1 MVGSLS
7 VLGSG
12 IRSTGITP
20 LARPNGRLYFGADP
34 ETPQP
39 EKAAASAPETLEKR
53 IQKLEDKLKPPS
65 RLTRF
70 LRATVLGSLLGWG
83 AVTLYNPE
91 KPSDSRPPLLQGVE
105 PGSLSKDRLDT
116 RAFYKENLQVGARVF
131 TDMLSGH
138 LMTLAEY
145 AKPATVLI
153 SEGTQGKIGSGFI
166 YRSDGVIVTNH
177 HVINKM
183 ETIKVT
189 LLDGKSYT
197 ASVLAQ
203 SPENDLAVLKIDAEN
218 LPTLE
223 LAPPTPPIPGEMVM
237 AIGSPAGMG
246 WTVSTGV
253 ISGIDRQGFLPNGPY
268 FIQTDAAINPGNS
281 GGPLLNMRGQVVG
294 LNTLKIGGEM
304 NDNMGFSISPDAL
317 HDMLPWMTGEVLPE
331 TFFKQIPLLKQGASL
346 EPEPQSP

>member
-1 MVGSLS
+1 MA
-7 VLGSG
+7 
-12 IRSTGITP
+12 P
-20 LARPNGRLYFGADP
+20 LARPKGRLYFGADS

-39 EKAAASAPETLEKR
+39 EKAVAPDPDVLEKR

-65 RLTRF
+65 RLTQF

-83 AVTLYNPE
+83 AVTLYNPD
-91 KPSDSRPPLLQGVE
+91 KPSHSFPPLLQGVE
-105 PGSLSKDRLDT
+105 PGSLSKEGLDT
-116 RAFYKENLQVGARVF
+116 RALYKQNLQVGAQVF

-138 LMTLAEY
+138 LVTLAAY

-153 SEGTQGKIGSGFI
+153 SGGAQGKIGSGFI
-166 YRSDGVIVTNH
+166 YRSDGVIVTNQ

-197 ASVLAQ
+197 ARVLAQ
-203 SPENDLAVLKIDAEN
+203 SSENDLAVLKIDAEN

-223 LAPPTPPIPGEMVM
+223 LAPPTPPMPGEMVM
-237 AIGSPAGMG
+237 AIGHPSGMG

-253 ISGIDRQGFLPNGPY
+253 VSGIDRQGFLPNGPY

-294 LNTLKIGGEM
+294 LNTIKIGGEM
-304 NDNMGFSISPDAL
+304 SDNLGFSISPDEL
-317 HDMLPWMTGEVLPE
+317 QDMLPWMTGEVLPGS
-331 TFFKQIPLLKQGASL
+331 FFYRRPLLIQRPSL
-346 EPEPQSP
+346 EPEHQSP